1 MDERQEKSIL
11 EMGRGAIMERA
22 DYEMSAMIRNILDPN
37 TSAKAARKLNITL
50 TFKPGDDRQTIV
62 MDCVATSKLASTNAV
77 TTMLYVL
84 DENTIVE
91 MAPQIPGQMAV
102 DIGEQ
107 ETPPKLRLIK
117 TAGWEIF
124 MLKEFIEHIQ
134 KTTQPLITNV
144 NGSTFRIT
152 SDGDVKEILPTI
164 FHPDTLDLNS
174 LDALVTMVRTEAS
187 EMDAPLYIAVPDCK
201 TVCCFGQSRDYDERC
216 FRQVYYEAHATDVPG
231 WDQKVTLGFEE
242 AQIALRTRFQETPDT
257 VYAMKLVS
265 DISLGAKVIYNDNGI
280 ATSVTTQKGVALQTN
295 EQIRPLVKLRP
306 YRTFQEVE
314 QPESI
319 FLIRVSDRGISF
331 IEADGGMWRL
341 TARETIKKYLEGRL
355 EQEVSEGSVH
365 VVL

>member
-1 MDERQEKSIL
+1 
-11 EMGRGAIMERA
+11 
-22 DYEMSAMIRNILDPN
+22 
-37 TSAKAARKLNITL
+37 
-50 TFKPGDDRQTIV
+50 
-62 MDCVATSKLASTNAV
+62 
-77 TTMLYVL
+77 
-84 DENTIVE
+84 
-91 MAPQIPGQMAV
+91 
-102 DIGEQ
+102 
-107 ETPPKLRLIK
+107 
-117 TAGWEIF
+117 

-152 SDGDVKEILPTI
+152 ADGNVKEILPTI

-201 TVCCFGQSRDYDERC
+201 TVRCFGQSRDYDERC

-257 VYAMKLVS
+257 LYAMKLVS